1 MIEDTDQLTE
11 TFSAHEHLAPDAA
24 EVLAKAHGI
33 ARSYQR
39 RRWAVRAT
47 GGAVLGVG
55 LVAGGV
61 ALPGVI
67 GASSTGGSGG
77 SSVLIPADDPSP
89 TPTPAYTEQQELNAY
104 FAADYDYNNAVALS
118 NIWNDGKDI
127 EGVKAEAG
135 LLLLEGQTLPVTP
148 SGPDSAPPVTP
159 SGPVVT
165 YSQKDINAY
174 FAAGYNY
181 QDALALGRLWH
192 KTDTVGVKTEAGR
205 KLLNGETL
213 PIAP

>member
-1 MIEDTDQLTE
+1 MNEDTDQLTE

-47 GGAVLGVG
+47 GSAALGVG
-55 LVAGGV
+55 LVAGGI

-67 GASSTGGSGG
+67 GASSPSGSGG
-77 SSVLIPADDPSP
+77 SSVLIPADS
-89 TPTPAYTEQQELNAY
+89 PTPAYTEQQELNAY
-104 FAADYDYNNAVALS
+104 FAADYDYNNAEALS

-148 SGPDSAPPVTP
+148 SGPDSSVPVTP

-165 YSQKDINAY
+165 YSQKDIDAY
-174 FAAGYNY
+174 FAAGYDY

-192 KTDTVGVKTEAGR
+192 KTDTVGVKAEAGK